1 MDNTIVNNKIVTS
14 PLHVRD
20 SLEDKSMF
28 AQSKKAFLFPSE
40 TWYTWTLGAY
50 WFVMKDT
57 SVFLIP
63 TQT

>member
-1 MDNTIVNNKIVTS
+1 MIVTS